1 MFVDSKIGRTW
12 FAVDLGLIP
21 YPEAWDLQL
30 RLAAARSQRRL
41 AENVVLL
48 VEHPPVFTLGRRGGR
63 EHLLVSEAWLAQSG
77 VSVVQVE
84 RGGEITYHG
93 PGQLVVY
100 PIIHLPGAGLGVVD
114 LVERLEEVMIRTCR
128 ARGVP
133 AGRNALNRGA
143 WVGLRKIGS
152 VGIAVR
158 RGVSFHG
165 LALNV
170 NPDLKPF
177 EWIRPC
183 GLEGIG
189 VTSIQAESA
198 EPVGIADAKAVMQA
212 QLEAV
217 FQTRLL
223 PVDRREL
230 FMAADLSSGSE
241 AFPVGA
247 ASPGPPQP
255 SAKAG
260 CRDTAAH
267 G

>member
-1 MFVDSKIGRTW
+1 MDCKSPRTW
-12 FAVDLGLIP
+12 HLVDLGLIP
-21 YPEAWDLQL
+21 YPEARDLQL
-30 RLAAARSQRRL
+30 RLVAARAQGRM
-41 AENVVLL
+41 ADNVLL
-48 VEHPPVFTLGRRGGR
+48 FLEHPPVFTLGRRGGR

-77 VSVVQVE
+77 VPIVQVE

-100 PIIHLPGAGLGVVD
+100 PIVHLPSAGLGVVD

-128 ARGVP
+128 ACGVP
-133 AGRNALNRGA
+133 AGRNELNRGA

-198 EPVGIADAKAVMQA
+198 EPVGMADALALMQA
-212 QLEAV
+212 QLESV
-217 FQTRLL
+217 FQARLL

-230 FMAADLSSGSE
+230 FMAADLSSDPAAS
-241 AFPVGA
+241 PVGA

-260 CRDTAAH
+260 CRDCAVQ